1 MEGSNL
7 GIRLASSSLPSLLTP
22 RRRAPLI
29 ARSLARAI
37 CNSLHLNEGIMIKY
51 YFPQDCFPRS

>member
-1 MEGSNL
+1 MEESNL

-29 ARSLARAI
+29 ARSLAWAI
-37 CNSLHLNEGIMIKY
+37 CNSLHLNEGIKY